1 MIKRAYISAIILSS
15 VLSVFALDNPTT
27 VDWPHVV
34 PRSPDVAALEKFGDY
49 PVGYQTGTVNVSVPL
64 YHFQLSSTLDL
75 DISLDY
81 HTSGIK
87 VTDMNGRVGTG
98 WALNAGGCI
107 SREIRG
113 LEDEDTNG
121 FYNFIQ
127 THPGYKFPNSIDTYT
142 NAALFDSIYYKQTD
156 PEPDLFYLSFLGR
169 SYKFFCGN
177 DGEFHTIPYSNV
189 RIARCPLRVSSNISY
204 WEVIDENGNHFI
216 FAATERTKDMKTIQT
231 AWKLTSIL
239 SPEGNTLATFTYD
252 YAEYDHSRTC
262 HLYRFENQE
271 QFRYFSRDR
280 EPLDNYL
287 GEHFYPQNLFFY
299 GKDISSIHIP
309 AVGDVTFTSST
320 TPGETAD
327 HLISKMEFS
336 SLPDNRKMSYFLTY
350 TGYQRKYLS
359 RIERSGSDIPR
370 ELCRSF
376 GYYPGLPDGRDSY
389 SRDLWDY
396 YNGQPNQS
404 LIPMSFAV
412 THSWATPADR
422 TPTEQAK
429 AGSLQSIT
437 YPTGGRTE
445 LEYENNAVYRFEGSL
460 INQAAS
466 GSVTASGTDTVYSE
480 IFSVYPQQRMTGTIR
495 FSVHSPYNF
504 SRTYSLYNTRTD
516 TVVCQYEDLS
526 MANGTDRVLV
536 GYTPE
541 NFPIFEYSFDFTID
555 TGNYRWCITSQNPNH
570 NLDGHYK
577 LSTISY
583 HYYTNVAVDSWHEK
597 RVGGIRIKKLSS
609 YDADN
614 KIVEEHRYSYLTPQ
628 GVSSGYDSGTDPF
641 FDRTYNAYIYDY
653 PNDLVHFYCGVDEVG
668 EQSLLK
674 LPGSAV
680 LYSHVTE
687 DITVGSEIR
696 KTEYEYNVREYQHPY
711 IIHAT
716 TFDFATCPMPFSQ
729 NDYMEGLLSRKTVYR
744 QKDGI
749 FVPARM
755 EAYSYIV
762 DELLNDGTGFRA
774 LSVINIF
781 PYLGTEYPR
790 DQRFDYGTY
799 NLISAKVLPSKTVTT
814 EYMDDGTP
822 LVTVTETAYGN
833 SQYINP
839 TAVTRYLTADSADV
853 ETTAYQY
860 CYDLTAAVADSL
872 EARNM
877 VAVPLQTTHSYRS
890 STTTTTTGYGQF
902 TVNGRRIFEPSSLTV
917 TRGSNAQTIAYYDYD
932 RYGNPLHVSLNGSE
946 HRGYLWSYC
955 GRHPVAE
962 IQPGTTTVS
971 AIATAVQNVF
981 GRSVYALS
989 ELAVPDTVKLKA
1001 GNLQAALPGALVTTM
1016 SHDPMG
1022 GLASLTGPSR
1032 LTTSYAYDAY
1042 GRLATVKEPALVS
1055 GSLTS
1060 AATAAYAYHYRGT
1073 DASGSNY
1080 VRSRLMRADDGST
1093 YADSYSHAD
1102 GLGRPAVSVAVAAG
1116 PDGQDIATATEYRG
1130 LGRTWRQW
1138 LPVPMACGTAM
1149 PDSTDVAASAAA
1161 FYGNGEKP
1169 FSQSEWEASA
1179 LDRVR
1184 TAYGPGRA
1192 WHDGGHAVTTGWLA
1206 NSTTPGLLR
1215 CRRYVMDGTT
1225 LTSTGYM
1232 PAATL
1237 HVTVT
1242 VGEDGDTACVFT
1254 DLMGNTVLQRTRCNG
1269 QSLDTYYVYDGYGDL
1284 LCVLPPEASAR
1295 MDDSSSWTL
1304 ADSDVLQDYAYLYQ
1318 YDSRGRCTWKKLPG
1332 AGHVL
1337 YTYNAMNRLTASQ
1350 DGNQRSQGLWQHQTY
1365 DLFGRPVATTLGT
1378 QPLRTCYYDGY
1389 AFLASEGSDSQ
1400 THLQYAAMSAY
1411 GTRYTNTRG
1420 LLTGERVYTLGD
1432 TEQEYTVRAH
1442 YYDERGR
1449 IVQTHATNHLGGY
1462 EGEYY
1467 KYTFTGQVLKRRHE
1481 HSAAGHTPVTEVY
1494 DNTYDHADRLL
1505 TTTCSING
1513 SAPYTLVNNSYDEV
1527 GRLVG
1532 DQRNGLA
1539 ALQTTNTYNVRSW
1552 PTSMGCP
1559 AFSEQLTYNEDP
1571 GDACYGGN
1579 IARAVWSTDGFATS
1593 GGYRYT
1599 YDALSRLTQA
1609 DYVATPDSL
1618 AGRYSTRYAYDL
1630 NGNATSI
1637 VRKGMDKV
1645 SGLVPAPWNPHA
1657 MVTGT
1662 VPLWCTTDSMS
1673 LAYEGN
1679 RLVSVSDEGRH
1690 LLGADLFG
1698 FSDGTEEEIEYEYD
1712 ENGNTVKD
1720 LNRKVSSIQYNSLNL
1735 PSKVTLTDGSY
1746 ARYDYDAA
1754 GRKLKSY
1761 YHIGEDLVVG
1771 PGLDPIPFPG
1781 GLSGGDGLM
1790 SVGGEAQIAYL
1801 RDSIEYCG
1809 NVLYDNGNLDKVF
1822 VDGGYATLNATT
1834 GQPTFHFYVRD
1845 HLGSIRRIVRQ
1856 DGFVERTNHYYPYGG
1871 LHGESTGTTSHRI
1884 RFSGKEYD
1892 PMLGLDSYDFGA
1904 RWQMPDLTRFG
1915 QMDPL
1920 AEKYYSW
1927 SPYAYCMANPVRYV
1941 DPDGR
1946 SAWSKLG
1953 KAAFKV
1959 TKAVA
1964 KNGVKALGDAATY
1977 ADAVSDIIEDVNTLT
1992 DNNSSGWEKV
2002 GAVASLA
2009 SEVLPV
2015 SFSDVKEVGAVV
2027 KTAIGLTSTGAA
2039 KRSLRESAKLG
2050 QEAHRQIEKELEKVG
2065 AKTEVS
2071 IQLSPN
2077 KRVRKDAIK
2086 GDGTA
2091 VIIKP
2096 DTPSGHKSAKSRER
2110 LMQEHGYNTETIYYN
2125 PDDPKF
2131 QPGSSSYVGPKQ
2143 RNYIWGN

>member
-34 PRSPDVAALEKFGDY
+34 PRSPDVAALEKFCYY
-49 PVGYQTGTVNVSVPL
+49 PVGYSTGTVDVSVPL
-64 YHFQLSSTLDL
+64 YHFPLTSSLTLDV
-75 DISLDY
+75 SLSY
-81 HTSGIK
+81 HTSGILVDNK
-87 VTDMNGRVGTG
+87 GGRVGTG
-98 WALNAGGCI
+98 WVLNTGGCI
-107 SREIRG
+107 SREIRNQC
-113 LEDEDTNG
+113 DEANTSG
-121 FYNFIQ
+121 FYNFIRN
-127 THPGYKFPNSIDTYT
+127 HPGYEVPT
-142 NAALFDSIYYKQTD
+142 NIINHTSLLDSIANNSVD
-156 PEPDLFYLSFLGR
+156 LEPDLFFLSFLGR
-169 SYKFFCGN
+169 SYKFFLGN
-177 DGEFHTIPYSNV
+177 DGEFHTIPYSNLKFV
-189 RIARCPLRVSSNISY
+189 RHPLGNSHGIGTWEIA
-204 WEVIDENGNHFI
+204 DEHGNRFI
-216 FAATERTKDMKTIQT
+216 FGRYGSTSACELSERQYSNERIFTT
-231 AWKLTSIL
+231 AWQLLAVL
-239 SPEGNTLATFTYD
+239 SPEGAEEVTFSYDMMAFAASDLSHNIFKMRNDALYAYVDNSGNLSGHFGLSTTTDRYGFGAYGLTGISIRGIGAVSVAPVAPAEEDGRHRIAGLAFHDMAGFSGLSY
-252 YAEYDHSRTC
+252 
-262 HLYRFENQE
+262 
-271 QFRYFSRDR
+271 YFSYAGND
-280 EPLDNYL
+280 
-287 GEHFYPQNLFFY
+287 
-299 GKDISSIHIP
+299 
-309 AVGDVTFTSST
+309 
-320 TPGETAD
+320 
-327 HLISKMEFS
+327 
-336 SLPDNRKMSYFLTY
+336 
-350 TGYQRKYLS
+350 RKYLS
-359 RIERSGSDIPR
+359 DVTRGTSADSA
-370 ELCRSF
+370 ELYRAFSYYGGYPSPSHNAQDLW
-376 GYYPGLPDGRDSY
+376 GYYNAKTGNLTLLPSDAG
-389 SRDLWDY
+389 
-396 YNGQPNQS
+396 
-404 LIPMSFAV
+404 IPANENVS
-412 THSWATPADR
+412 TADR
-422 TPTEQAK
+422 SVNVNATV
-429 AGSLQSIT
+429 GSLKSIT
-437 YPTGGRTE
+437 LPTGGTVTFT
-445 LEYENNAVYRFEGSL
+445 YENNEAGGSL
-460 INQAAS
+460 
-466 GSVTASGTDTVYSE
+466 
-480 IFSVYPQQRMTGTIR
+480 
-495 FSVHSPYNF
+495 
-504 SRTYSLYNTRTD
+504 
-516 TVVCQYEDLS
+516 
-526 MANGTDRVLV
+526 
-536 GYTPE
+536 
-541 NFPIFEYSFDFTID
+541 
-555 TGNYRWCITSQNPNH
+555 
-570 NLDGHYK
+570 
-577 LSTISY
+577 
-583 HYYTNVAVDSWHEK
+583 
-597 RVGGIRIKKLSS
+597 VGGIRIRDITVR
-609 YDADN
+609 DADGGT
-614 KIVEEHRYSYLTPQ
+614 VERKTYAYQDADGHPSGIAAPRPVFKRSYIESVPDNTIIP
-628 GVSSGYDSGTDPF
+628 GF
-641 FDRTYNAYIYDY
+641 I
-653 PNDLVHFYCGVDEVG
+653 GVDEYS
-668 EQSLLK
+668 ESNLLHYS
-674 LPGSAV
+674 GSPV
-680 LYSHVTE
+680 QYRYVTE
-687 DITVGSEIR
+687 TTF
-696 KTEYEYNVREYQHPY
+696 TETDSFRTAYEYAVRPY
-711 IIHAT
+711 RAAT
-716 TFDFATCPMPFSQ
+716 LHLGTECGPCNFPFEA
-729 NDYMEGLLSRKTVYR
+729 NDYMDGLLQKKTVYR
-744 QKDGI
+744 YNGDSAVKVLQEYYG
-749 FVPARM
+749 
-755 EAYSYIV
+755 YLV
-762 DELLNDGTGFRA
+762 DEQYAPVHRFRA
-774 LSVINIF
+774 LASHT
-781 PYLGTEYPR
+781 LGDARPI
-790 DQRFDYGTY
+790 DFDDFQWYQSATY
-799 NLISAKVLPSKTVTT
+799 DLISAKVLPSKTVTT

-890 STTTTTTGYGQF
+890 STTTTTTSYGQF
-902 TVNGRRIFEPSSLTV
+902 TGNGRRIFEPSSLTV
-917 TRGSNAQTIAYYDYD
+917 TRGSNAQTITYYDYD
-932 RYGNPLHVSLNGSE
+932 RYGNPLHVSLNGTE

-971 AIATAVQNVF
+971 NIVSAVQNVF

-989 ELAVPDTVKLKA
+989 EQAVPDTVKLKA
-1001 GNLQAALPGALVTTM
+1001 GSLQAVLPGALVTTM
-1016 SHDPMG
+1016 THDPMG

-1042 GRLATVKEPALVS
+1042 GRLATVKEPALV
-1055 GSLTS
+1055 GSSLIPAT
-1060 AATAAYAYHYRGT
+1060 TAAYAYHYRGT

-1080 VRSRLMRADDGST
+1080 VRSRLMRADDGSA

-1138 LPVPMACGTAM
+1138 LPVPMVCGTAM

-1184 TAYGPGRA
+1184 TAYGPGQA

-1389 AFLASEGSDSQ
+1389 AFLAGEGSDSQ

-1645 SGLVPAPWNPHA
+1645 SGLVPAPWNPHT
-1657 MVTGT
+1657 MITGS

-1809 NVLYDNGNLDKVF
+1809 NVLYDNGHLDKVF

-1834 GQPTFHFYVRD
+1834 GLPTFHFYVRD

-1856 DGFVERTNHYYPYGG
+1856 DGVVERTNHYYPYGG
-1871 LHGESTGTTSHRI
+1871 LHGGSTGTTAHRI

-1892 PMLGLDSYDFGA
+1892 PMLGLNSYDFSA

-1915 QMDPL
+1915 QMDPM

-1927 SPYAYCMANPVRYV
+1927 SPYAYCAGNPVRYV
-1941 DPDGR
+1941 DPEGKRTIEFCTDLYKTNGEYIGTDGVDNGLKMVVVNKNEVQR
-1946 SAWSKLG
+1946 ISRTTGNVNLDDIQSGVVLPSD
-1953 KAAFKV
+1953 AALKECLNV
-1959 TKAVA
+1959 LDRTLANGGLKEESSIVMNDGTIIQGETGPLPTIE
-1964 KNGVKALGDAATY
+1964 NGVQTATSSLPNLPTGTTPLDVEATIHSHPIEVQQVNNYIFPQSANKPSAVDRITFNNYDTNIIVGPLGTIKY
-1977 ADAVSDIIEDVNTLT
+1977 VSSNANGSVSVPNRKT
-1992 DNNSSGWEKV
+1992 
-2002 GAVASLA
+2002 GAVIFNSHGDQLVSL
-2009 SEVLPV
+2009 
-2015 SFSDVKEVGAVV
+2015 
-2027 KTAIGLTSTGAA
+2027 TRRAI
-2039 KRSLRESAKLG
+2039 
-2050 QEAHRQIEKELEKVG
+2050 
-2065 AKTEVS
+2065 
-2071 IQLSPN
+2071 
-2077 KRVRKDAIK
+2077 
-2086 GDGTA
+2086 
-2091 VIIKP
+2091 
-2096 DTPSGHKSAKSRER
+2096 
-2110 LMQEHGYNTETIYYN
+2110 
-2125 PDDPKF
+2125 
-2131 QPGSSSYVGPKQ
+2131 Q
-2143 RNYIWGN
+2143 RILK